1 MIYSQSTII
10 LLHSKYTYVKIHLMS
25 EPKTPYTFYI
35 DPAQLERLRKL
46 SEQTGV
52 PVSEMI
58 RRGLNLYERQTQLVD
73 ARVVWTPDKP
83 QS

>member
-1 MIYSQSTII
+1 
-10 LLHSKYTYVKIHLMS
+10 MS

-58 RRGLNLYERQTQLVD
+58 RRGLDLYERQAQSVD